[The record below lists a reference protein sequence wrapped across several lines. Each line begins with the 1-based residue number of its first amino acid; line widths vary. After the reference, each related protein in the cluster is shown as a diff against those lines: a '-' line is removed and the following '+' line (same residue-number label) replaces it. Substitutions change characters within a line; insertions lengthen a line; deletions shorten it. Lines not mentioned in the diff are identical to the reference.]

1 MVKMLCQ
8 IPIFII
14 CIVNGK
20 IVQIKLIV
28 IGTLGSR
35 LISESSTLVTI
46 SLLYFS
52 RSKQEVMVRLIS
64 KYKNE
69 VLLQTGFPSLDRISK
84 SIAWNYYLH
93 WRLTAASLLSHS
105 AFSI

>member
-1 MVKMLCQ
+1 MSDTNLHQLMIIKMRC
-8 IPIFII
+8 II
-14 CIVNGK
+14 
-20 IVQIKLIV
+20 
-28 IGTLGSR
+28 IGTWGSG
-35 LISESSTLVTI
+35 LISESSTSATI

-52 RSKQEVMVRLIS
+52 QSKQEVIVRLIS

>member
-1 MVKMLCQ
+1 MR
-8 IPIFII
+8 FII
-14 CIVNGK
+14 
-20 IVQIKLIV
+20 
-28 IGTLGSR
+28 IGTWGSG
-35 LISESSTLVTI
+35 LINESSTS

-52 RSKQEVMVRLIS
+52 QSKQEVIVRLIS

-69 VLLQTGFPSLDRISK
+69 VLLLQTGFPSLDRISK